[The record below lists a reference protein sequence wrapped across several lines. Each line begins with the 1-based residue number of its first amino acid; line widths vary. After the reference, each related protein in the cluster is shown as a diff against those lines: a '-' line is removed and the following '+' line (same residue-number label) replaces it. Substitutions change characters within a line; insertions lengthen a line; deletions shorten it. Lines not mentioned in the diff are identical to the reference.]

1 MDVCIKHFRF
11 FSRLVVE
18 GLVDFKR
25 KVPKIME
32 PIGLAFDDFNFVID
46 AFKFASVDSI
56 LAMIKN
62 AIMIPIQHLGKRI

>member
-1 MDVCIKHFRF
+1 
-11 FSRLVVE
+11 
-18 GLVDFKR
+18 
-25 KVPKIME
+25 ME